1 MKEINNLNDYFSF
14 ENTKITLNKENS
26 SNLSP
31 FLSEKQ
37 ISTPKKIIDNISNI
51 NSFNKENPAKNFS
64 INEKLNE
71 NSKTNILTTKEE
83 IKSQMAEINSKINEN
98 LSLIENLKKSL
109 NELKSEKNKK
119 KLEIVNLLSNR
130 ESVDEIYKNYIE
142 YFKSKN
148 RSNKKNKNKSKKEIK
163 NPFENQDEDAFEI
176 LVEEIKQIDLI
187 KFIEQSFNL
196 LEEIFEKP
204 TKQLKLDLKDVI
216 NKSYTIFNNEINISN
231 FIDSYSVVSNFF

>member
-37 ISTPKKIIDNISNI
+37 ISTPKKIKDNISNI

-83 IKSQMAEINSKINEN
+83 RKSQMAEINSKIN
-98 LSLIENLKKSL
+98 
-109 NELKSEKNKK
+109 
-119 KLEIVNLLSNR
+119 
-130 ESVDEIYKNYIE
+130 
-142 YFKSKN
+142 
-148 RSNKKNKNKSKKEIK
+148 
-163 NPFENQDEDAFEI
+163 
-176 LVEEIKQIDLI
+176 
-187 KFIEQSFNL
+187 
-196 LEEIFEKP
+196 
-204 TKQLKLDLKDVI
+204 
-216 NKSYTIFNNEINISN
+216 
-231 FIDSYSVVSNFF
+231 